1 MDHDFAGSFMKKVN
15 NYSTWIEAGYQLFA
29 EEGHE
34 GLQIQRLSRIT
45 GLNKS
50 GFYHYFGDSHEYIN
64 HLLKEHERLVD
75 TLIEPMS
82 KLTSFDPGYL
92 EILLQNKHTAFFQ
105 IQLIR
110 NRHVKRFVECN
121 ERNNKKTAPFI
132 IPLFCKTIGL
142 SEKAAYPY
150 YEMMRDMYINKADFS
165 SYTYEL
171 LHSMVERFKNM
182 VSIIKED
189 QPEN

>member
-1 MDHDFAGSFMKKVN
+1 MKKVN
-15 NYSTWIEAGYQLFA
+15 NYHIWIEVGYQLFA

-34 GLQIQRLSRIT
+34 GLQIERLSRIT

-50 GFYHYFGDSHEYIN
+50 GFYHYFGDTHEYLK

-82 KLTSFDPGYL
+82 KLTTYDPGYL
-92 EILLQNKHTAFFQ
+92 EMLLQHKHISFFQ

-110 NRHVKRFVECN
+110 NRHVKMFVECN
-121 ERNNKKTAPFI
+121 ERNNKKTAPYVT
-132 IPLFCKTIGL
+132 PLFCRAIGL

-150 YEMMRDMYINKADFS
+150 YEMMRDMYSTKADFS
-165 SYTYEL
+165 SYTYEF

-189 QPEN
+189 QPEH